1 MTMNGSTSLTKIKQS
16 KGVEWEEEIFEPRP
30 KKAVGRPAK
39 NPFHTAECEEDFVR
53 RCRIVAERYYHPTP
67 NTYSD
72 FVFAPRKKISK
83 SRFWAIIY
91 IYYMEE
97 KGMDDNN
104 SGFIERVVGTLGSS
118 VICDRP
124 TLSRTIGRL
133 QNLYITID
141 DARLEDMD
149 KDVRISEA
157 DMKARCNYRKQYVD
171 VVRYWEECR
180 VTSNR

>member
-1 MTMNGSTSLTKIKQS
+1 M
-16 KGVEWEEEIFEPRP
+16 EWEEEIFEPRK

-72 FVFAPRKKISK
+72 FVFAARKKTSK
-83 SRFWAIIY
+83 SCFWAMIF
-91 IYYMEE
+91 IYYLEE
-97 KGMDDNN
+97 KGMDENY

-133 QNLYITID
+133 QSLYITID
-141 DARLEDMD
+141 DARLKDMD
-149 KDVRISEA
+149 KDERISEA
-157 DMKARCNYRKQYVD
+157 DMKAHGNYRKQYVD
-171 VVRYWEECR
+171 VVRYWEECLG
-180 VTSNR
+180 NK